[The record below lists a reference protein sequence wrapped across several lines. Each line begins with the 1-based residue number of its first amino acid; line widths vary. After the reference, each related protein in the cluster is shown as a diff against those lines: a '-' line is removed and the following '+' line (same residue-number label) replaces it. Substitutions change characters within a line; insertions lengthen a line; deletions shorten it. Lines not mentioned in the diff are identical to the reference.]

1 MQRSTHPLLTL
12 AAGQKEVSKLAA
24 GGDVARLRRHDLRTW
39 EELVRSQYRRIYN
52 LHLRLV
58 PSPEIAADLTQ
69 DTFEQAWRSAAT
81 FRGQSR
87 PEVWLYGVALNVN
100 RYWWRRQGPEE
111 REDSPN
117 LDDLPDPAP
126 TAEEAAML
134 RARSDLVCAAVRR
147 LPEVYRRAVALR
159 YFLGV
164 PAVEIARSE
173 GVEAGTVRWRL
184 HEALRR
190 LWVMLQPT
198 LGKDSEEHGSQFRG
212 NLRLAP

>member
-1 MQRSTHPLLTL
+1 MR
-12 AAGQKEVSKLAA
+12 A
-24 GGDVARLRRHDLRTW
+24 
-39 EELVRSQYRRIYN
+39 QYRRIYN
-52 LHLRLV
+52 LHLRLA

-69 DTFEQAWRSAAT
+69 DTFEQAWRSAAS

-100 RYWWRRQGPEE
+100 RNWWRRQGREE
-111 REDSPN
+111 QDEPPA
-117 LDDLPDPAP
+117 LDDLPDPEP
-126 TAEEAAML
+126 TAEELAIL
-134 RARSDLVCAAVRR
+134 RAHGDLVCAAVRR
-147 LPEVYRRAVALR
+147 LPEAYRRVVALR
-159 YFLGV
+159 YFAGI

-198 LGKDSEEHGSQFRG
+198 LGKESEERGPQLRG
-212 NLRLAP
+212 NLRFAP